1 MKVLVTGHEGYI
13 GSVMVP
19 LLQEAG
25 HEVLGL
31 DIGLFNECNFGE
43 APGLESARW
52 LDIRD
57 AGLVSD
63 FAGVD
68 AVVHLAALCNDPLG
82 DLDTE
87 LTYDVNYRASV
98 QLAHLAKQAGVRR
111 FLFSSSC
118 SLYGAAGGDSR
129 LGEDAAFNPITAYGA
144 SKVNVERDVARLA
157 DESFSP
163 TFLRNATAYGVSPR
177 LRADLVVNNLVG
189 HALLTGEVRV
199 ESDGTPW
206 RPLIHVEDIARAFLA
221 VLQAPRE
228 RVHNEAFNVGR
239 TEENYQVRDVARM
252 VAEIVPGSRVC
263 FAPGGGP
270 DPRSYRVDCSKLA
283 GTVPAFQP
291 RLTVQK
297 GIEQLYDAYRT
308 HGLTRHDF
316 ANRYVRLKHV
326 RRLIDEGRLDAT
338 LRWQE
343 IGDVRAA

>member
-1 MKVLVTGHEGYI
+1 MKVLVTGHDGYI

-19 LLQEAG
+19 LLRAAG

-31 DIGLFNECNFGE
+31 DIGLFEECGFGA
-43 APGLESARW
+43 APAWVPAQR
-52 LDIRD
+52 LDLRD
-57 AGLVSD
+57 AALASD
-63 FAGVD
+63 FVGID

-82 DLDTE
+82 DLDAE
-87 LTYDVNYRASV
+87 LTYEVNYRASV
-98 QLAHLAKQAGVRR
+98 RLAHVAKQAGVRR

-118 SLYGAAGGDSR
+118 SLYGVAGGDNS

-144 SKVNVERDVARLA
+144 SKVCVERDVARLA

-189 HALLTGEVRV
+189 HAVLTGEVRV

-263 FAPGGGP
+263 FAPGGAP

-283 GTVPAFQP
+283 AALPAFQP
-291 RLTVQK
+291 RFTVQT

-308 HGLTRHDF
+308 HGLTPHDF
-316 ANRYVRLKHV
+316 TNRYVRLKHV

-343 IGDVRAA
+343 IGHVRAA